1 MAGLF
6 FLYIFAAAMTLK
18 EYFKL
23 ETSGWKWYELLYLAV
38 CTLAILIPSIITGDS
53 LMAIISATCG
63 AISVVLTGKGK
74 LGTYIFGGIQ
84 CALYAIISYRA
95 TYYGETVLN
104 VLYLLPLEVVGFRTW
119 MKNMNAERAEVIK
132 LQMSWKQ
139 RAIWGA
145 ALAAGTIALGLI
157 LKHIDVISS
166 TVLGIT
172 DVPVDAMPFMDA
184 FTTVG
189 TMIAFVLTVKRY
201 SENWWIWI
209 AINVATVIMWL
220 GNVVEGGE
228 NASIAT
234 LLMWSVYL
242 VNSVIMMIRW
252 QRESGKNA

>member
-1 MAGLF
+1 
-6 FLYIFAAAMTLK
+6 MTLR
-18 EYFKL
+18 EYIKL
-23 ETSGWKWYELLYLAV
+23 ETSGWRWYELVYLTV
-38 CTLAILIPSIITGDS
+38 CTLAILIPSLISGDS
-53 LMAIISATCG
+53 AMAVVSATCG

-95 TYYGETVLN
+95 TYYGETLLN
-104 VLYLLPLEVVGFRTW
+104 VLYLLPLEVVGFRAW
-119 MKNMNAERAEVIK
+119 MKNMNAERAEVVK
-132 LQMSWKQ
+132 LQMSWRR
-139 RAIWGA
+139 RAVWGA
-145 ALAAGTIALGLI
+145 VLAAGTIGLGLI
-157 LKHIDVISS
+157 LKHIDVIAG
-166 TVLGIT
+166 TIFGIT

-220 GNVVEGGE
+220 GNVIEGGE

-252 QRESGKNA
+252 MRESRKTE

>member
-1 MAGLF
+1 
-6 FLYIFAAAMTLK
+6 MTLR
-18 EYFKL
+18 EYIKL
-23 ETSGWKWYELLYLAV
+23 ETSGWKWYELVYLAA
-38 CTLAILIPSIITGDS
+38 CTLAILIPSIISGDS
-53 LMAIISATCG
+53 AMAVVSATCG

-84 CALYAIISYRA
+84 CALYAIISYKA
-95 TYYGETVLN
+95 TYYGETLLN

-119 MKNMNAERAEVIK
+119 MKNMNTERAEVIK

-139 RAIWGA
+139 RAVWGA
-145 ALAAGTIALGLI
+145 ALAAGTFALGLI

-166 TVLGIT
+166 TILGIK

-209 AINVATVIMWL
+209 AINIVTVIMWL
-220 GNVVEGGE
+220 GNVIEGGE
-228 NASIAT
+228 NSSIAT

-242 VNSVIMMIRW
+242 VNSVIMMLRW
-252 QRESGKNA
+252 QREASKAA

>member
-1 MAGLF
+1 
-6 FLYIFAAAMTLK
+6 MTLK
-18 EYFKL
+18 EYIHL
-23 ETSGWKWYELLYLAV
+23 ETSGWKWYEVAYLAA
-38 CTLAILIPSIITGDS
+38 CTLAILIPSLISGDS
-53 LMAIISATCG
+53 AMAVVSATCG

-84 CALYAIISYRA
+84 CALYAIISYKA
-95 TYYGETVLN
+95 TYYGETALN

-119 MKNMNAERAEVIK
+119 MKNMNAEKAEVVK
-132 LQMSWKQ
+132 LKMSWKQ
-139 RAIWGA
+139 RGIWA
-145 ALAAGTIALGLI
+145 AVLAAGTVGLGLI
-157 LKHIDVISS
+157 LRHF
-166 TVLGIT
+166 G
-172 DVPVDAMPFMDA
+172 DAMPMMDA

-220 GNVVEGGE
+220 GNVLEGGE

-242 VNSVIMMIRW
+242 VNSVIMMLRW
-252 QRESGKNA
+252 QREANRNS

>member
-1 MAGLF
+1 
-6 FLYIFAAAMTLK
+6 MTLK
-18 EYFKL
+18 EYIRL
-23 ETSGWKWYELLYLAV
+23 ETSGWKWYEVLYLAA
-38 CTLAILIPSIITGDS
+38 CTLANLIPSLISGDS
-53 LMAIISATCG
+53 AMAVVSATCG

-84 CALYAIISYRA
+84 CALYAIISYKA
-95 TYYGETVLN
+95 TYYGETALN
-104 VLYLLPLEVVGFRTW
+104 VLYLLPLEVVGFMQW
-119 MKNMNAERAEVIK
+119 KKNMNSSNAEVVK
-132 LQMSWKQ
+132 RQMTWEQ
-139 RAIWGA
+139 RGLWAATLAI
-145 ALAAGTIALGLI
+145 GTFVLGII
-157 LKHIDVISS
+157 LKHFN
-166 TVLGIT
+166 
-172 DVPVDAMPFMDA
+172 DAMPFMDA

-220 GNVVEGGE
+220 GNVIEGGE

-252 QRESGKNA
+252 QREAARNA

>member
-1 MAGLF
+1 
-6 FLYIFAAAMTLK
+6 MTLR
-18 EYFKL
+18 EYIKL
-23 ETSGWKWYELLYLAV
+23 ETSGWRWYELVYLAV
-38 CTLAILIPSIITGDS
+38 CTLAILIPSLISGDS
-53 LMAIISATCG
+53 AMAVVSATCG

-84 CALYAIISYRA
+84 CALYAIISYKA

-119 MKNMNAERAEVIK
+119 MKNMNAERAEVVK
-132 LQMSWKQ
+132 LQMTWKQ
-139 RAIWGA
+139 RAVWRA
-145 ALAAGTIALGLI
+145 ALAAGTVALGLI
-157 LKHIDVISS
+157 LKHIDVIAG
-166 TVLGIT
+166 TILGIS

-220 GNVVEGGE
+220 GNVIEGGE

-252 QRESGKNA
+252 MRESSKPE

>member
-1 MAGLF
+1 
-6 FLYIFAAAMTLK
+6 MTLK
-18 EYFKL
+18 EYIHL
-23 ETSGWKWYELLYLAV
+23 ETSGWKWYEVAYLAA
-38 CTLAILIPSIITGDS
+38 CTLAILIPSLISGDS
-53 LMAIISATCG
+53 AMAVVSATCG

-84 CALYAIISYRA
+84 CALYAIISYKA
-95 TYYGETVLN
+95 TYYGETALN

-119 MKNMNAERAEVIK
+119 MKNMNAEKAEVVK
-132 LQMSWKQ
+132 LRMSWKQ
-139 RAIWGA
+139 RGIWA
-145 ALAAGTIALGLI
+145 AVLAAGTVALGLI
-157 LKHIDVISS
+157 LRHF
-166 TVLGIT
+166 G
-172 DVPVDAMPFMDA
+172 DAMPMMDA

-220 GNVVEGGE
+220 GNVLEGGE

-242 VNSVIMMIRW
+242 VNSVIMMLRW
-252 QRESGKNA
+252 QREASRNA

>member
-1 MAGLF
+1 
-6 FLYIFAAAMTLK
+6 MTLR
-18 EYFKL
+18 EYIKL
-23 ETSGWKWYELLYLAV
+23 ETSGWKWYELVYLAA
-38 CTLAILIPSIITGDS
+38 CTLAILIPSLISGDS
-53 LMAIISATCG
+53 AMAVVSATCG

-84 CALYAIISYRA
+84 CALYAIISYKA
-95 TYYGETVLN
+95 TYYGETLLN

-139 RAIWGA
+139 RAVWGA
-145 ALAAGTIALGLI
+145 VLAAGTISLGLI
-157 LKHIDVISS
+157 LKHIDVIAG
-166 TVLGIT
+166 TIFGIT

-220 GNVVEGGE
+220 GNVIEGGE
-228 NASIAT
+228 NSSIAT

-252 QRESGKNA
+252 QREASKAA

>member
-1 MAGLF
+1 
-6 FLYIFAAAMTLK
+6 MTLR
-18 EYFKL
+18 EYIKL
-23 ETSGWKWYELLYLAV
+23 ETSGWKWYELVYLAA
-38 CTLAILIPSIITGDS
+38 CTLAILIPSIISGDS
-53 LMAIISATCG
+53 AMAVVSATCG

-84 CALYAIISYRA
+84 CALYAIISYKA

-132 LQMSWKQ
+132 LQMSWRQ

-166 TVLGIT
+166 TILGIT

-220 GNVVEGGE
+220 GNVIEGGE

-252 QRESGKNA
+252 QREARKNA

>member
-1 MAGLF
+1 
-6 FLYIFAAAMTLK
+6 MTLK
-18 EYFKL
+18 EYIHL
-23 ETSGWKWYELLYLAV
+23 ETSGWKWYEVAYLVA
-38 CTLAILIPSIITGDS
+38 CTLAILIPSLISGDS
-53 LMAIISATCG
+53 AMAVVSATCG

-84 CALYAIISYRA
+84 CALYAIISYKA
-95 TYYGETVLN
+95 TYYGETALN

-119 MKNMNAERAEVIK
+119 MKNMNAEKAEVVK
-132 LQMSWKQ
+132 LRMSWKQ
-139 RAIWGA
+139 RGIWA
-145 ALAAGTIALGLI
+145 AVLSAGTVALGLI
-157 LKHIDVISS
+157 LRHF
-166 TVLGIT
+166 G
-172 DVPVDAMPFMDA
+172 DAMPMMDA

-220 GNVVEGGE
+220 GNVLEGGE

-242 VNSVIMMIRW
+242 VNSVIMMLRW
-252 QRESGKNA
+252 QREASRNA

>member
-1 MAGLF
+1 
-6 FLYIFAAAMTLK
+6 MTLRD
-18 EYFKL
+18 YIKL
-23 ETSGWKWYELLYLAV
+23 ETSGWRWYELVYLAV
-38 CTLAILIPSIITGDS
+38 CTLSILIPSLISGDS
-53 LMAIISATCG
+53 AMAVVSATCG

>member
-1 MAGLF
+1 
-6 FLYIFAAAMTLK
+6 MTLK

-23 ETSGWKWYELLYLAV
+23 ETSGWKWYEVLYLAV
-38 CTLAILIPSIITGDS
+38 CTLAILIPSLISGDS
-53 LMAIISATCG
+53 AMAVISATCG

-84 CALYAIISYRA
+84 CALYAIISYKA
-95 TYYGETVLN
+95 TFYGETLLN
-104 VLYLLPLEVVGFRTW
+104 VFYLLPLEVVGFLSW
-119 MKNMNAERAEVIK
+119 KKNMNSANAEVVK
-132 LQMSWKQ
+132 RAMSWRQ
-139 RAIWGA
+139 RIFWALI
-145 ALAAGTIALGLI
+145 LAAGTITMGLV
-157 LKHIDVISS
+157 LKHFN
-166 TVLGIT
+166 
-172 DVPVDAMPFMDA
+172 DAMPFMDA

-209 AINVATVIMWL
+209 AINVSTVIMWIK
-220 GNVVEGGE
+220 NVADGGE

-252 QRESGKNA
+252 QREARRNC

>member
-1 MAGLF
+1 
-6 FLYIFAAAMTLK
+6 MTLK

-95 TYYGETVLN
+95 TYYGETLLN
-104 VLYLLPLEVVGFRTW
+104 VLYLLPLEVVGFRSW
-119 MKNMNAERAEVIK
+119 MKNMNSENAEVIK
-132 LQMSWKQ
+132 LQMSWRQ
-139 RAIWGA
+139 RGIWA
-145 ALAAGTIALGLI
+145 AVLAAGTVAMGFA
-157 LKHIDVISS
+157 LKHF
-166 TVLGIT
+166 G
-172 DVPVDAMPFMDA
+172 DAMPFMDA

-209 AINVATVIMWL
+209 AINVATVIMWI
-220 GNVVEGGE
+220 GNVAKGGE
-228 NASIAT
+228 NASVAT

-242 VNSVIMMIRW
+242 VNSVIMLIRW
-252 QRESGKNA
+252 QREAARNS

>member
-1 MAGLF
+1 
-6 FLYIFAAAMTLK
+6 MTLK

-95 TYYGETVLN
+95 TYYGETLLN
-104 VLYLLPLEVVGFRTW
+104 VLYLLPLEVVGFRSW
-119 MKNMNAERAEVIK
+119 MKNMNSENAEVIK
-132 LQMSWKQ
+132 LQMSWRQ
-139 RAIWGA
+139 RGIWA
-145 ALAAGTIALGLI
+145 AVLAAGTVALGFA
-157 LKHIDVISS
+157 LKHF
-166 TVLGIT
+166 G
-172 DVPVDAMPFMDA
+172 DAMPFMDA

-209 AINVATVIMWL
+209 AINVATVIMWI
-220 GNVVEGGE
+220 GNVAKGGE
-228 NASIAT
+228 NASVAT

-242 VNSVIMMIRW
+242 VNSVIMLIRW
-252 QRESGKNA
+252 QREAARNS

>member
-1 MAGLF
+1 
-6 FLYIFAAAMTLK
+6 MTLR
-18 EYFKL
+18 EYIKL
-23 ETSGWKWYELLYLAV
+23 ETSGWKWYELVYLAA
-38 CTLAILIPSIITGDS
+38 CTLAILIPSIISGDS
-53 LMAIISATCG
+53 AMAVVSATCG

-84 CALYAIISYRA
+84 CALYAIISYKA

-132 LQMSWKQ
+132 LQMSWRQ

-166 TVLGIT
+166 AILGIT

-220 GNVVEGGE
+220 GNVIEGGE

-242 VNSVIMMIRW
+242 INSVIMMIRW
-252 QRESGKNA
+252 QRESRKNV

>member
-1 MAGLF
+1 
-6 FLYIFAAAMTLK
+6 MTLK

-84 CALYAIISYRA
+84 CALYAIISYKA
-95 TYYGETVLN
+95 TYYGETLLN
-104 VLYLLPLEVVGFRTW
+104 VLYLLPLEVVGFRSW
-119 MKNMNAERAEVIK
+119 MKNMNQENAEVIK
-132 LQMSWKQ
+132 LQMSWRQ
-139 RAIWGA
+139 RGIWA
-145 ALAAGTIALGLI
+145 AVLAAGTVALGFA
-157 LKHIDVISS
+157 LKHF
-166 TVLGIT
+166 G
-172 DVPVDAMPFMDA
+172 DAMPFMDA

-209 AINVATVIMWL
+209 AINVATVIMWI
-220 GNVVEGGE
+220 GNVAKGGE
-228 NASIAT
+228 NASVAT

-242 VNSVIMMIRW
+242 VNSVIMLIRW
-252 QRESGKNA
+252 QREAARNS